1 MPETPSRD
9 ALHTVERRIAE
20 ALPAIIFIASPHGEI
35 TYANRRWT
43 TLTGLASD
51 SSLAAG
57 WASSVH
63 PRDRFEAR
71 KRLRHALAT
80 GEDFHADFR
89 VRTAEGDYRWFSASA
104 IPFREDGKILR
115 WYGVLTEIHDAR
127 TASAIVGAHALTAEH
142 ELTLD
147 LQRALLPSLLPVL
160 PGVTLSAYYSPAA
173 GTASIGGDWYDA
185 FALMGERIAFSIGDV
200 AGHGTRAAM
209 VMGEMRHTIRGAIL
223 EGVGVE
229 DALSRANHFL
239 FTHHPDVHVTAA
251 AASYDVGSRRLRIAN
266 AGHPPPLLRRPDGD
280 VEVSR
285 LGGPALGVVSESVAS
300 VTEATFE
307 PGSTLVFYTDG
318 LIETRT
324 DIIAGLKTL
333 IAVVADMRT
342 FDAES
347 AHDIADRIT
356 PQRERQDDI
365 AVLTVAVDANS
376 P

>member
-1 MPETPSRD
+1 MPDIPSRD
-9 ALHTVERRIAE
+9 ALLTVERRMAE

-80 GEDFHADFR
+80 GEDFHADIR
-89 VRTAEGDYRWFSASA
+89 VKTAEGVYSWFSASA
-104 IPFREDGKILR
+104 IPYREDGKTITR

-127 TASAIVGAHALTAEH
+127 TANAIVGAHALTAEH

-173 GTASIGGDWYDA
+173 GTATIGGDWYDA
-185 FALMGERIAFSIGDV
+185 FAITEERIAFSVGDV

-209 VMGEMRHTIRGAIL
+209 VMGEMRQTIRGAIL

-229 DALSRANHFL
+229 DALSRANRFL
-239 FTHHPDVHVTAA
+239 FTHHPDVHVTAV
-251 AASYDVGSRRLRIAN
+251 AASYDVGPRRLRIAN
-266 AGHPPPLLRRPDGD
+266 AGHPPPLLRRPRGD
-280 VEVSR
+280 VEVSTP
-285 LGGPALGVVSESVAS
+285 GGPALGVVSESIAS
-300 VTEATFE
+300 VSEATFG
-307 PGSTLVFYTDG
+307 PGCAIVFYTDG
-318 LIETRT
+318 LIETRAN
-324 DIIAGLKTL
+324 IIAGLETL
-333 IAVVADMRT
+333 IAVVADMPT
-342 FDAES
+342 FDTQS
-347 AHDIADRIT
+347 ARAIADRIT

-365 AVLTVAVDANS
+365 AVLTVAAQAN